1 MNRAPKY
8 IVEKVWTAQI
18 PETICQQYLK
28 ERDQELPKVIYPD
41 IRVLTANKRTYNRTF
56 YPESSLRGDPELG
69 TGLISFNRPYPIPVI
84 RDHLDTPGIMG
95 ITSETYGR
103 VYHPAQ
109 IHGDAN
115 ERYLRAM
122 PTITHAEAIEH
133 ILTGRW
139 MTVSLG
145 SQCESVSCS
154 ICGQELTDGGC
165 DHQKGQM
172 YEVGGEQVEM
182 LWVIGPIR
190 AKELSFVLSP
200 SDDQA
205 GVITPNLK
213 ESFGGNR
220 AIPRILVGDDKGI
233 FDLATGAR
241 VAESSNFTR
250 PHNGSFFGGLSFLGS
265 HSLKESHMA
274 DNPNTKT
281 APSLEEVETQ
291 NTEAF
296 KGEGRYLLTPTY
308 YDEHDHDVILDGKGD
323 GVSSPGGTDQ
333 HTHEILGGVCRS
345 AGEHPHCHYMEVA
358 HAAPESTEP
367 EAKVEEAEDEPVC
380 TLGDLYGL
388 PEDHEDFTSLDCSE
402 AENAEAKLTTKARN
416 ALPDSAFCG
425 PDRSFPAHDAA
436 HVRNGLARVSQ
447 SKFSSEEKA
456 RIRACLERKAKKLGV
471 KVSDEMA
478 FAAKLVDKQ
487 HQVEIAVYPMP
498 ADYDTAEAIIEQIK
512 RIPHT
517 PSEREA
523 ILSRVA
529 AHCKDVLT
537 AAEWQTLF
545 WDLTTCEAGEPVEIV
560 ITAENYGFL
569 YVIAQGSPAQASQI
583 DKTDEAETKEAPE
596 TSTKTSEEKVEETA
610 QTDEVD
616 NTTEDGVAVV
626 SLPKAEEKAPAALT
640 TADAIL
646 TEQLKTLQARLAEA
660 DQRSRLALAHSC
672 AIYMKT
678 LRHPLSRGKSAEQL
692 IELLTKR
699 SAESLT
705 DTLSDLLLQIEANKS
720 ATPTALPKV
729 EDPTQTSTPPNPTTE
744 ASTPGETS
752 EVTHNEA
759 EKPNEQTGFVE
770 LTEDEQE
777 ETVDILGTLFE
788 NIRRKPKK

>member
-1 MNRAPKY
+1 MNKAPTY
-8 IVEKVWTAQI
+8 FVEQVWSAQI
-18 PETICQQYLK
+18 PEAITRQYL
-28 ERDQELPKVIYPD
+28 EARDQELPKVIYPD
-41 IRVLTANKRTYNRTF
+41 IRVLTANKRTHNRTF

-69 TGLISFNRPYPIPVI
+69 TGLISFNRPYPVPVI
-84 RDHLDTPGIMG
+84 RDHLDAPSLMG
-95 ITSETYGR
+95 FTSEVYGR
-103 VYHPAQ
+103 IYHPAQ
-109 IHGDAN
+109 IHGDGS

-122 PTITHAEAIEH
+122 PTITHQDAIEAV
-133 ILTGRW
+133 LTGRW

-172 YEVGGEQVEM
+172 YEVNGEQQEM

-190 AKELSFVLSP
+190 AKELSFVISP

-250 PHNGSFFGGLSFLGS
+250 PNNGSFFGGLSFLGS

-274 DNPNTKT
+274 DNPTEKT
-281 APSLEEVETQ
+281 IPSPEQVEQQ

-296 KGEGRYLLTPTY
+296 KGEGRYLLNASY

-323 GVSSPGGTDQ
+323 GVSSPGGADA
-333 HTHEILGGVCRS
+333 HTHEIVGGVCRS
-345 AGEHPHCHYMEVA
+345 AGEHPHCHYLEVA

-367 EAKVEEAEDEPVC
+367 DNKVDEAQDEPLC

-388 PEDHEDFTSLDCSE
+388 PEDHEDFTSPDCAE
-402 AENAEAKLTTKARN
+402 AENSEAKLTVQAR
-416 ALPDSAFCG
+416 ADLPESAFCG
-425 PDRSFPAHDAA
+425 PDRSFPAHDAV

-456 RIRACLERKAKKLGV
+456 RIRARLERKAKKLGV

-498 ADYDTAEAIIEQIK
+498 ADYDTAEALIEQIK

-569 YVIAQGSPAQASQI
+569 YVVAQGSVAQASQI
-583 DKTDEAETKEAPE
+583 DKTGEADTKETPE
-596 TSTKTSEEKVEETA
+596 TAAQTSDEKVAETA
-610 QTDEVD
+610 QTDVVE

-626 SLPKAEEKAPAALT
+626 SLPKHEEKSAATLSVT
-640 TADAIL
+640 DTIL
-646 TEQLKTLQARLAEA
+646 TEQLKTLQERLAVA
-660 DQRSRLALAHSC
+660 DQQTRLALSHSC

-678 LRHPLSRGKSAEQL
+678 LRKPLSRGKTSEQL
-692 IELLTKR
+692 IELLAKR

-705 DTLSDLLLQIEANKS
+705 DTLNDLLLEMEANKG
-720 ATPTALPKV
+720 ATAQGLPKI
-729 EDPTQTSTPPNPTTE
+729 EDPTQTSSTPNPTE
-744 ASTPGETS
+744 ASTPGETA
-752 EVTHNEA
+752 EVVPNEV
-759 EKPNEQTGFVE
+759 EKPTEQTAFVE

-788 NIRRKPKK
+788 RIRRKPKK